1 MRKSLHAFLAMFFI
15 ALFTT
20 TAFAADANSS
30 APAPAV
36 VNLNT
41 ADGVQLAFLPRV
53 GVKAAQRV
61 LDYRKEHGPFKKTSD
76 LMQVKGFGEKTF
88 ERLNPYLTISGATT
102 LAAKV
107 KSPSRKASSRKPP
120 ASATR

>member
-1 MRKSLHAFLAMFFI
+1 MRKSLHALVAMVFI

-20 TAFAADANSS
+20 AAIAADANTS
-30 APAPAV
+30 APAPGV

-41 ADGVQLAFLPRV
+41 ADASQLAYLPRV

-76 LMQVKGFGEKTF
+76 LMQVKGFG
-88 ERLNPYLTISGATT
+88 R
-102 LAAKV
+102 
-107 KSPSRKASSRKPP
+107 
-120 ASATR
+120 